1 MYFRARHYSP
11 RLGRFVQKDPL
22 FENRAAEH
30 YAYAANNPVFF
41 TDPTGESPIAGVIN
55 WLAGGDYRPEISDTA
70 MLGAVTGGLARGT
83 WTGVKNVAAAGAETV
98 KGTVQAIAH
107 PIQTVEAVVDN
118 AAQTIVAFQEQGIL
132 PTLERAAGGLA
143 AEAEKDP
150 SKFAA
155 QFGMGAATSVLF
167 PKVFSW
173 AGKALQGTRL
183 GQAVSRLGGKATK
196 AGAGA
201 SAEGEAAAAAIRASP
216 EGAGTELIEAQSKA
230 LGRAPLRNAAKS
242 ADTIAEGMR
251 ISPYRVTGPG
261 ETFIRYE
268 TANPAFS
275 KITPS
280 GGVRPGTFA
289 APASDG
295 LVPVSQRV
303 PTYNL
308 PSPEIP
314 RPNAVTLTPPAGTP
328 IIGPR
333 PVSGGLGNEVIF
345 WMGY

>member
-143 AEAEKDP
+143 AKAEKNP

-155 QFGMGAATSVLF
+155 RVGVGAATT
-167 PKVFSW
+167 W
-173 AGKALQGTRL
+173 AGARVASALGQAAQTTRL
-183 GQAVSRLGGKATK
+183 GQAVSRLSQTEIRFGGNVLARSSMK
-196 AGAGA
+196 
-201 SAEGEAAAAAIRASP
+201 
-216 EGAGTELIEAQSKA
+216 
-230 LGRAPLRNAAKS
+230 
-242 ADTIAEGMR
+242 IAEGL
-251 ISPYRVTGPG
+251 
-261 ETFIRYE
+261 
-268 TANPAFS
+268 
-275 KITPS
+275 
-280 GGVRPGTFA
+280 FA
-289 APASDG
+289 
-295 LVPVSQRV
+295 
-303 PTYNL
+303 
-308 PSPEIP
+308 
-314 RPNAVTLTPPAGTP
+314 
-328 IIGPR
+328 
-333 PVSGGLGNEVIF
+333 
-345 WMGY
+345 

>member
-22 FENRAAEH
+22 
-30 YAYAANNPVFF
+30 
-41 TDPTGESPIAGVIN
+41 
-55 WLAGGDYRPEISDTA
+55 
-70 MLGAVTGGLARGT
+70 
-83 WTGVKNVAAAGAETV
+83 
-98 KGTVQAIAH
+98 
-107 PIQTVEAVVDN
+107 QTVEAVVDN

-155 QFGMGAATSVLF
+155 QFGMGAATSVLV

-216 EGAGTELIEAQSKA
+216 EGAGTT
-230 LGRAPLRNAAKS
+230 AAKIVPVNNPVPTRMVRVVDARFVNS
-242 ADTIAEGMR
+242 PTLGGSQVSDVFVAAADDIAGINSSQGLAQR
-251 ISPYRVTGPG
+251 LTLLDNAGNVRQGP
-261 ETFIRYE
+261 
-268 TANPAFS
+268 
-275 KITPS
+275 
-280 GGVRPGTFA
+280 FA
-289 APASDG
+289 VIEFDAPASG
-295 LVPVSQRV
+295 VASPVFRTNPGFVQ
-303 PTYNL
+303 
-308 PSPEIP
+308 
-314 RPNAVTLTPPAGTP
+314 
-328 IIGPR
+328 
-333 PVSGGLGNEVIF
+333 GGLTGGGAREFVLPNLQVNQLQNVTIRTVP
-345 WMGY
+345 